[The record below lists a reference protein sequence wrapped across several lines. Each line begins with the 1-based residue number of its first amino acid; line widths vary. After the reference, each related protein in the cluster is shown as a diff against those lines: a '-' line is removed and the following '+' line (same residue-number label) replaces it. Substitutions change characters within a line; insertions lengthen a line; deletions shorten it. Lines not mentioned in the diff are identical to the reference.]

1 MALLSGLMGALGWF
15 SVPFY
20 GWLLA
25 LGWGL
30 SELRDS
36 VECSFLGFPR
46 VDGLQVAANG
56 CLGGVRGRSSALVGV
71 GSGVAP

>member
-46 VDGLQVAANG
+46 VDGLQVAADG
-56 CLGGVRGRSSALVGV
+56 CLGGGGFGAGPLRSLGWGAE
-71 GSGVAP
+71 